1 MLVYS
6 QTIFMLSEIDQKAS
20 PVAWP
25 EDIPKAVHTA
35 ALMDSLKLR
44 NKRCGKGPHIY
55 SLELM

>member
-1 MLVYS
+1 
-6 QTIFMLSEIDQKAS
+6 MLSEIDQKAS

-35 ALMDSLKLR
+35 TLMDSLKLR
-44 NKRCGKGPHIY
+44 NERCGKGPHIY